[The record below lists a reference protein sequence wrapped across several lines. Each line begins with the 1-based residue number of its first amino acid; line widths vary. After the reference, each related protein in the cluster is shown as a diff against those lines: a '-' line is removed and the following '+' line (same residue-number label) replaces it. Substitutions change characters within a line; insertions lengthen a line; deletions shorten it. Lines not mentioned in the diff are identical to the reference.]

1 MALIAPIRSDQL
13 TRRRIRGRDLVL
25 ELVVPVVFIAV
36 WWFASASSVSPYFP
50 PLANIVSSFWR
61 IWISP
66 TFVTDALPSLAHL
79 AAGFAIATVVGV
91 GVGLAL
97 GMSRFLSDSVW
108 SLLEFVRAIPGVALV
123 PAAILLLG
131 IGPTTQIVI
140 IASATL
146 WPILLNTIDG
156 VRSMDPVL
164 VDVAR
169 SYGIRWSDRF
179 ARMVLRSA
187 SPQIVAGMNTALAI
201 GLVMILF
208 SEMEGSTNGIGYT
221 LLSAQRSFAVADMWA
236 SIVFLGLLGYLLN
249 VAFRGFEALVLR
261 WHRGMRDTSR

>member
-1 MALIAPIRSDQL
+1 MALIASPRSDRL
-13 TRRRIRGRDLVL
+13 TSRRTRGRDVIL
-25 ELVVPVVFIAV
+25 ELVIPVVVIAV
-36 WWFASASSVSPYFP
+36 WWFASASSASPYFP
-50 PLANIVSSFWR
+50 PLANIVASFVR

-79 AAGFAIATVVGV
+79 AVGLVIATVVGV
-91 GVGLAL
+91 GAGLAL
-97 GMSRFLSDSVW
+97 GMSRFLSDAIW

-131 IGPTTQIVI
+131 IGPTTQTVI
-140 IASATL
+140 IASAAL

-164 VDVAR
+164 ADVAR

-187 SPQIVAGMNTALAI
+187 GPQIVAGMNTALAI

-221 LLSAQRSFAVADMWA
+221 LLASQRSFAVADMWS

-249 VAFRGFEALVLR
+249 VAFRGFEAFVLR
-261 WHRGMRDTSR
+261 WHRGMRETLR